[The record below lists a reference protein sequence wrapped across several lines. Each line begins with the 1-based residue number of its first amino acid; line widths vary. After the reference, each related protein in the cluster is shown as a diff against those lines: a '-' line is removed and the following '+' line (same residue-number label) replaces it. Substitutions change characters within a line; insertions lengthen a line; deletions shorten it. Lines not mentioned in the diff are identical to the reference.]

1 MKFQGAIKFSLRF
14 DIIVQN
20 LSEGNMKNFIFLWL
34 LLVGYAFGADKDDPR
49 VSASQQAESN
59 LSQPNFEIFYDENAS
74 DAQIDAGLDALLEF
88 AAQNRGRIDED
99 FGEFGERI
107 FTPFIANMKL
117 MRSGKLDFTR
127 ITRILAFKPDLNYN
141 EGYIGSPLQTAI
153 SYGCP
158 LDFGAGIDAPSSA
171 DLGADEKNLI
181 TPSEKLGR
189 RTILKNADVLRLV
202 RFLVEHGANIHA
214 RGSLHL
220 ATSCGDFET
229 FSLLLEL
236 GATDISGVVSSV
248 AGGELLFL
256 RDAGFIVSAY
266 KNLPDP
272 SAREF
277 INSARFKKF
286 RDGRL
291 RYVEEILKFQSLRE
305 LPQNEL
311 TGLIKL
317 AAVLDDT
324 DTAEFLLSRG
334 LCKQKEL
341 CEFLKVQAKTY
352 DAVKISKI
360 LSRQKG

>member
-1 MKFQGAIKFSLRF
+1 
-14 DIIVQN
+14 
-20 LSEGNMKNFIFLWL
+20 MKNFIFLWL
-34 LLVGYAFGADKDDPR
+34 LLVGYAFGAAKDDAR

-99 FGEFGERI
+99 FGEFKDRI

-158 LDFGAGIDAPSSA
+158 LDFGAGIDAPNSA

-266 KNLPDP
+266 KNPPDP
-272 SAREF
+272 RAREF

-291 RYVEEILKFQSLRE
+291 RYVEEILKFQSFASIDKKE
-305 LPQNEL
+305 IE
-311 TGLIKL
+311 TLIKV
-317 AAVLDDT
+317 AVVLDD
-324 DTAEFLLSRG
+324 DAAAEFLLSRG
-334 LCKQKEL
+334 LCEQKEL

-352 DAVKISKI
+352 DAAKISKI
-360 LSRQKG
+360 LSRKEK